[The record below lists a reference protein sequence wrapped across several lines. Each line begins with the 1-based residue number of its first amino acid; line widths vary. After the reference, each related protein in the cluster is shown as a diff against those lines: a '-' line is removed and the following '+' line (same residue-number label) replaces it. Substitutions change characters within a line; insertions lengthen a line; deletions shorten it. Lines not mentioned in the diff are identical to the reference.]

1 MGRLSQ
7 KLSQKFQTER
17 KHAGK
22 RSPVTENAFE
32 YQSQQSNKHMKIHP
46 RNCAVRI
53 LNFHPTENSQPREK
67 ERRWSIRCALLR
79 KVGQMFY
86 TVSEVAKDHL
96 KVSRAT
102 VYRLLNQGHLQGVK
116 LRGCTRITSTELE
129 RFERMMGGSK

>member
-7 KLSQKFQTER
+7 KLSQKKQTLLKKADVLTASVNNSFDTLIEKSNTHITHHSKWQDATDFQ
-17 KHAGK
+17 
-22 RSPVTENAFE
+22 VTENF
-32 YQSQQSNKHMKIHP
+32 
-46 RNCAVRI
+46 VF
-53 LNFHPTENSQPREK
+53 LGWT

-116 LRGCTRITSTELE
+116 LRGCTRITSAELV
-129 RFERMMGGSK
+129 RFERMMGGC

>member
-1 MGRLSQ
+1 MSKSSWQLSHNHRTELEHAVYWRINGKNLFENLISKSNTHISHHSKWQ
-7 KLSQKFQTER
+7 SDNYFQLTEYFVFL
-17 KHAGK
+17 GL
-22 RSPVTENAFE
+22 TEG
-32 YQSQQSNKHMKIHP
+32 
-46 RNCAVRI
+46 
-53 LNFHPTENSQPREK
+53 
-67 ERRWSIRCALLR
+67 RWSIRCALVR

-129 RFERMMGGSK
+129 RFERMIGGC

>member
-17 KHAGK
+17 KHTGK
-22 RSPVTENAFE
+22 RSPVTEISFE
-32 YQSQQSNKHMKIHP
+32 YQSPQSNTHKTIHP
-46 RNCAVRI
+46 RNCAIEI

-67 ERRWSIRCALLR
+67 ERRWSVKCEKKR
-79 KVGQMFY
+79 KVGHMFY
-86 TVSEVAKDHL
+86 TVTEVAKDHL

-116 LRGCTRITSTELE
+116 LRGCTRITSAELE
-129 RFERMMGGSK
+129 RFERMMGGC